1 MVSIYPNGN
10 GHSSF
15 SNVPLHALD
24 PGKLRGFKP
33 LIASLRKLLAEIDL
47 LTPQELREIEKDL
60 DELKSLDQWGREVAV
75 RIRTKID
82 LARVY
87 HGPLSNTSVYGQG
100 MRVRP
105 LTAGRRP

>member
-1 MVSIYPNGN
+1 MNKYRNGN
-10 GHSSF
+10 GHSTF
-15 SNVPLHALD
+15 SNVPLNALD
-24 PGKLRGFKP
+24 PGKLRGFTP
-33 LIASLRKLLAEIDL
+33 LIRSLAKRFDKLDL
-47 LTPQELREIEKDL
+47 ITAQELREIGKDL